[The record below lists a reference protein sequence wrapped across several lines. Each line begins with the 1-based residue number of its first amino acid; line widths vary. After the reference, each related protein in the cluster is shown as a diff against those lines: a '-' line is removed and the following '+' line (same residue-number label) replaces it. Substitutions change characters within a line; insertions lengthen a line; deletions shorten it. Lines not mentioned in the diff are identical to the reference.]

1 MDSIINKLTEI
12 EFAASAI
19 VQHAEAEK
27 SALDEKFDKKRM
39 DFDKEL
45 EADTQRQIQ
54 EIRDKL
60 EAETSRILS
69 GQSQES
75 QDELNAL
82 QKEYDE
88 KHSDYAHEILRRI
101 TEVSPMGNL
110 LEYSGIVTKTRAM
123 EAKLLTPAQFEE
135 IASPVSY
142 THLTLPTKA

>member
-12 EFAASAI
+12 ESAASAI

-54 EIRDKL
+54 
-60 EAETSRILS
+60 
-69 GQSQES
+69 
-75 QDELNAL
+75 DELNAL
-82 QKEYDE
+82 QKEYNE

-101 TEVSPMGNL
+101 TEV
-110 LEYSGIVTKTRAM
+110 
-123 EAKLLTPAQFEE
+123 
-135 IASPVSY
+135 
-142 THLTLPTKA
+142 

>member
-12 EFAASAI
+12 ESAASAI

-27 SALDEKFDKKRM
+27 AALEKFDKKRM

-60 EAETSRILS
+60 ESETSRILS

-75 QDELNAL
+75 QDELDAL

-101 TEVSPMGNL
+101 TEV
-110 LEYSGIVTKTRAM
+110 
-123 EAKLLTPAQFEE
+123 
-135 IASPVSY
+135 
-142 THLTLPTKA
+142 

>member
-12 EFAASAI
+12 ESAI

-75 QDELNAL
+75 QDELDAL
-82 QKEYDE
+82 QKEYNE

-101 TEVSPMGNL
+101 TEV
-110 LEYSGIVTKTRAM
+110 
-123 EAKLLTPAQFEE
+123 
-135 IASPVSY
+135 
-142 THLTLPTKA
+142 

>member
-12 EFAASAI
+12 ESAASAI

-45 EADTQRQIQ
+45 EA
-54 EIRDKL
+54 
-60 EAETSRILS
+60 

-101 TEVSPMGNL
+101 TEV
-110 LEYSGIVTKTRAM
+110 
-123 EAKLLTPAQFEE
+123 
-135 IASPVSY
+135 
-142 THLTLPTKA
+142 

>member
-12 EFAASAI
+12 ESAASAI

-54 EIRDKL
+54 EIRD
-60 EAETSRILS
+60 SRVS

-75 QDELNAL
+75 QNELDAL
-82 QKEYDE
+82 QKEYNE

-101 TEVSPMGNL
+101 TEV
-110 LEYSGIVTKTRAM
+110 
-123 EAKLLTPAQFEE
+123 
-135 IASPVSY
+135 
-142 THLTLPTKA
+142 

>member
-1 MDSIINKLTEI
+1 MLPVLQPAQLGRELAACTILGAAVGVVRAFFPVRGRGAFVPDALLTGAVL
-12 EFAASAI
+12 FGVQKKI
-19 VQHAEAEK
+19 VENTEAVAEAEK
-27 SALDEKFDKKRM
+27 AALDEKFDKKRM

-60 EAETSRILS
+60 ESETSRILS

-75 QDELNAL
+75 QDELDAL

-101 TEVSPMGNL
+101 TEV
-110 LEYSGIVTKTRAM
+110 
-123 EAKLLTPAQFEE
+123 
-135 IASPVSY
+135 
-142 THLTLPTKA
+142 